1 MIFVGHWDQI
11 CTMLAPGPS
20 PALSVEEF
28 FAFSNEHPGEKREL
42 IDGAPVVMAGGT
54 IRHALIGA
62 NLAFALD
69 GATRRKGCG
78 ALRDMF
84 FRIAANDG
92 HVFDPHVMI
101 RRGPTGDLLTRTIGD
116 AGAVFGVQ
124 SPSTMTRD
132 RSVKLD
138 GYLQAATLSQI
149 VLVYPGEYRVESW
162 TRDAEAV
169 GPEGPRVLTV
179 PSAALDVTL
188 IEASISLAS
197 MYESVD
203 FAA

>member
-1 MIFVGHWDQI
+1 
-11 CTMLAPGPS
+11 MLAPRPS

-28 FAFSNEHPGEKREL
+28 LAFVDEHPGEKWEL
-42 IDGAPVVMAGGT
+42 IDGAPVAMAGGT
-54 IRHALIGA
+54 LRHALIGA

-69 GATRRKGCG
+69 GAARPRGCR

-92 HVFDPHVMI
+92 HVFDPDVMI
-101 RRGPTGDLLTRTIGD
+101 RCGPTGDLLTRTIDD
-116 AGAVFGVQ
+116 AGAVFEVL

-132 RSVKLD
+132 RGVKLD
-138 GYLQAATLSQI
+138 GYMQAASLRQI

-162 TRDAEAV
+162 TRDAEVAW
-169 GPEGPRVLTV
+169 PEEPRVLAS
-179 PSAALDVTL
+179 PSAGLDVPL
-188 IEASISLAS
+188 IGASISLAS
-197 MYESVD
+197 IYEGVD